1 MRGASVTTAEQARI
15 MIEMAAAVVGG
26 KEKLRQRPLFSSVL
40 CPSNPLNLGKDC
52 CDVIIES
59 AITGVPCIV

>member
-1 MRGASVTTAEQARI
+1 